1 MIWYEVGIAY
11 FPFFLGAGGFF
22 AAGAT
27 FGAAAASAT
36 GSSVWP
42 SAPASTSTTSDQR
55 RWYVETSAYGI
66 TCTFGRL
73 RPLRKT
79 FGFAPSVSTST
90 LLFATS
96 RRLSS
101 ASRRL
106 VFGASYEKRSMTNS
120 ASSRARALNAL
131 LRASARTWRGT

>member
-22 AAGAT
+22 AAGFFSAGFSAVARFAAAATPGAGFLSAVFFAGLVSPFVSALATAFFAGGAT

-55 RWYVETSAYGI
+55 RWNVETSAYGI
-66 TCTFGRL
+66 T
-73 RPLRKT
+73 
-79 FGFAPSVSTST
+79 
-90 LLFATS
+90 
-96 RRLSS
+96 
-101 ASRRL
+101 
-106 VFGASYEKRSMTNS
+106 
-120 ASSRARALNAL
+120 
-131 LRASARTWRGT
+131 